1 MSGKRTSRNRI
12 GATRASLPAPPSSSS
27 TSTRSRRSGAT
38 SVQAHG
44 EVAMPSQ
51 QPSQDHSHY
60 HTRSLTRTLFTSAA
74 EQEPRRSVRATKG
87 QHTKAF
93 EALENGPQPT
103 KRKQAAKKGKKVAQ
117 KEEEEEDE
125 EVIRCV
131 CGAIS
136 QDNDDPNEPWIACEK
151 CGAWQHNVCLGMSIF
166 DDDLPKEYFCEQCKP
181 EDHQELLDGMARGE
195 EPWITRRQKHEDEN
209 KKKKGGKK
217 GKAKRVSDSKDRTSP
232 AASASKAKPSPTPEV
247 KKEEEPAAKGKR
259 KQRDHS
265 QGPQSKLRKVAETPA
280 VASSGPKYTPP
291 EDLATS
297 ADKLEPAARKKVAQ
311 GLQKSLEAALDAAVK
326 DQLFSI
332 PKDSNKKSLAERHA
346 LEIERALHDSHSQ
359 QAATTQART
368 LIFNLKRNVPLAIRV
383 FNRSLSPPTVASMS
397 TNELA
402 TEELQRETAEM
413 KAKADKQSTLVAE
426 EAPRVRRTHKGDE
439 IVENE
444 SFTATTEEVP
454 SVLRR
459 QSVKDASAAG
469 ESSKSP
475 GQGASAT
482 SPGTERPA
490 KPLRVDTQ
498 AGAQRSPKF
507 DIDKV
512 FSSVRSPSA
521 SAHQRRPSAPVPSTG
536 PGVDPD
542 VDRMLD
548 DGTDSPPYSPTENLD
563 PDAVWHGDLKMG
575 NTAEFRAV
583 AKYAGG
589 ADLSKQS
596 GIAWNDLIP
605 VVLNVAGRIPEDK
618 AVPYLC
624 GLRYNNQIDLVITSL
639 SVADPNDVAARANFQ
654 TVVNYFMSKKRYGVV
669 GDRKLGNVRDT
680 YLVPIPEGDGPLPE
694 PLQNIEGHLIPQN
707 RTEPLLLLIFVYRD
721 EKLQPFVSTEAQV
734 APVPQGTPTP
744 SSMQASTP
752 VPDRRQ
758 SSVAA
763 PTWSPAT
770 PQAPPSATFPSHQSH
785 TPIPPPVIPG
795 QVAPVAAQA
804 PSPAPQPPHQAQPQ
818 APHQAQPQV
827 PHQPQPQQYPSQPP
841 QPQHQP
847 QVQPQPHPQPQG
859 QQPQHHA
866 EAQHQHQP
874 PYQMQ
879 PPPQIQQPPQ
889 LQQPAQFQ
897 PQPPAQ
903 PRQTPGHVAAPSPPP
918 PPTQQEIEALK
929 RAQAEGEEKARQV
942 LGPLFNSP
950 TVTFLLPHAA
960 RMKEGEWN
968 AVKRCLERDPH
979 ARNDLPL
986 LSKLLTEEGNNARQ
1000 NGQTTQA
1007 PQQQHP
1013 NSASPGVVQTTLAA
1027 AAANLPPGAPQSA
1040 PSATVQPKA

>member
-1 MSGKRTSRNRI
+1 MSGKRTSHHR
-12 GATRASLPAPPSSSS
+12 TRASQPMLPARPSSSS
-27 TSTRSRRSGAT
+27 SVSTRSSRRGGAT
-38 SVQAHG
+38 SVEAHG

-51 QPSQDHSHY
+51 ASGNPPY
-60 HTRSLTRTLFTSAA
+60 HTRNLTRTLSQAA

-103 KRKQAAKKGKKVAQ
+103 KRKQATKKGKKVAQ

-151 CGAWQHNVCLGMSIF
+151 CGAWQHNVCMGMSIF

-181 EDHQELLDGMARGE
+181 EDHKELLDGIARGE
-195 EPWITRRQKHEDEN
+195 EPWVTRRQKHEDEN

-217 GKAKRVSDSKDRTSP
+217 GKAKRVSDTKDRTSP

-259 KQRDHS
+259 KQQQRDHS
-265 QGPQSKLRKVAETPA
+265 QGPQSKLRKVAETQA
-280 VASSGPKYTPP
+280 VPSGPTYTAP

-311 GLQKSLEAALDAAVK
+311 GLQKSLEAALDAAIK
-326 DQLFSI
+326 ERLFSL
-332 PKDSNKKSLAERHA
+332 PKDGNKKNIAERHA

-359 QAATTQART
+359 QAASAQART
-368 LIFNLKRNVPLAIRV
+368 LIFNLKRNVPLAVRV
-383 FNRSLSPPTVASMS
+383 FNRSLTPPTLATMS

-426 EAPRVRRTHKGDE
+426 DGPRVRRTHKGEE

-444 SFTATTEEVP
+444 SFATTTEEVP

-475 GQGASAT
+475 GQNAASGAA
-482 SPGTERPA
+482 GAERPN
-490 KPLRVDTQ
+490 KPLRVDTGSQ
-498 AGAQRSPKF
+498 KSPKQTDF
-507 DIDKV
+507 NIDSV
-512 FSSVRSPSA
+512 FSKVRSPSA
-521 SAHQRRPSAPVPSTG
+521 SVHQRRPSAPVPPTG

-563 PDAVWHGDLKMG
+563 PDVVWHGDLKMG

-596 GIAWNDLIP
+596 GIPWNDLIP

-639 SVADPNDVAARANFQ
+639 SVADPNDAASQASFQ

-669 GDRKLGNVRDT
+669 GDRKMGNVRDT
-680 YLVPIPEGDGPLPE
+680 YLVPIPKGNSALPE
-694 PLQNIEGHLIPQN
+694 PLQNIEGHLIPTD

-721 EKLQPFVSTEAQV
+721 DKLQPFVSTEPQV
-734 APVPQGTPTP
+734 PAPQGTPTP
-744 SSMQASTP
+744 SSMQATPPDLPGHPQHHKRPPVRHSRRTRATHPSRRLSYLAKLPLRRKLRALHPNMPIRAPPPPQPQSQPPPQAQAQAQAQAPHQYQTQQQQPQPSTQP
-752 VPDRRQ
+752 QYHPQ
-758 SSVAA
+758 PHAQPQYHAQAQHHPQPPPSQPPPQPQAQY
-763 PTWSPAT
+763 PA
-770 PQAPPSATFPSHQSH
+770 QAPPPMQQPPQFQQHPPAQPPRQ
-785 TPIPPPVIPG
+785 TPGP
-795 QVAPVAAQA
+795 AA
-804 PSPAPQPPHQAQPQ
+804 PSPAP
-818 APHQAQPQV
+818 
-827 PHQPQPQQYPSQPP
+827 
-841 QPQHQP
+841 
-847 QVQPQPHPQPQG
+847 
-859 QQPQHHA
+859 
-866 EAQHQHQP
+866 
-874 PYQMQ
+874 
-879 PPPQIQQPPQ
+879 
-889 LQQPAQFQ
+889 PAQD
-897 PQPPAQ
+897 
-903 PRQTPGHVAAPSPPP
+903 V
-918 PPTQQEIEALK
+918 EATK

-968 AVKRCLERDPH
+968 AVKRCLDRDPR
-979 ARNDLPL
+979 ARDDLPL

-1000 NGQTTQA
+1000 NGQTQP
-1007 PQQQHP
+1007 PQQQP

-1027 AAANLPPGAPQSA
+1027 AAANLPPGAPASA
-1040 PSATVQPKA
+1040 PSAAVQPKA

>member
-1 MSGKRTSRNRI
+1 MSGKRTSHHR
-12 GATRASLPAPPSSSS
+12 TRASQPMLPARPSSSS
-27 TSTRSRRSGAT
+27 SSVSTRSGRRGGAT
-38 SVQAHG
+38 SVEAHG

-51 QPSQDHSHY
+51 ASGNLPY
-60 HTRSLTRTLFTSAA
+60 HTRNLTRTLSQAA

-103 KRKQAAKKGKKVAQ
+103 KRKQATKKGKKVAQ

-151 CGAWQHNVCLGMSIF
+151 CGAWQHNVCMGMSIF

-181 EDHQELLDGMARGE
+181 EDHKELLDGIARGE
-195 EPWITRRQKHEDEN
+195 EPWVTRRQKHEDEN

-217 GKAKRVSDSKDRTSP
+217 GKAKRVSDTKDRTSP

-259 KQRDHS
+259 KQQQRDHS

-280 VASSGPKYTPP
+280 VPSGPTYTAP

-311 GLQKSLEAALDAAVK
+311 GLQKSLEAALDAAIK
-326 DQLFSI
+326 ERLFSL
-332 PKDSNKKSLAERHA
+332 PKDGNKKNIAERHA

-359 QAATTQART
+359 QAASAQART
-368 LIFNLKRNVPLAIRV
+368 LIFNLKRNVPLAVRV
-383 FNRSLSPPTVASMS
+383 FNRSLTPPTLATMS

-426 EAPRVRRTHKGDE
+426 DGPRVRRTHKGEE

-444 SFTATTEEVP
+444 SFATTTEEVP

-475 GQGASAT
+475 GQNAASGAA
-482 SPGTERPA
+482 GAERPN
-490 KPLRVDTQ
+490 KPLRVDTGSQ
-498 AGAQRSPKF
+498 KSPKQTDF
-507 DIDKV
+507 NIDSV
-512 FSSVRSPSA
+512 FSKVRSPSA
-521 SAHQRRPSAPVPSTG
+521 SVHQRRPSAPVPPTG

-563 PDAVWHGDLKMG
+563 PDVVWHGDLKMG

-596 GIAWNDLIP
+596 GIPWNDLIP

-639 SVADPNDVAARANFQ
+639 SVADPNDAASQASFQ

-669 GDRKLGNVRDT
+669 GDRKMGNVRGHLPRT
-680 YLVPIPEGDGPLPE
+680 YTQRQQRLAGTPPKHRRPSHSHGQDRASVAVDLCVSRRQAAALCQHRASGARAPGYPDAFVDAGYSSTRSPTIIVRHSRRTRATHPSRRLSYLAKLPLRRKLRALHPNMPIRAPPLP
-694 PLQNIEGHLIPQN
+694 QPQSHPPPQAQAQAQAQAPHQYQ
-707 RTEPLLLLIFVYRD
+707 T
-721 EKLQPFVSTEAQV
+721 QPQQPQPSTQPQYHPQPHTQPQYHAQ
-734 APVPQGTPTP
+734 AQHHPQPPP
-744 SSMQASTP
+744 SQPPPQPQA
-752 VPDRRQ
+752 Q
-758 SSVAA
+758 Y
-763 PTWSPAT
+763 PA
-770 PQAPPSATFPSHQSH
+770 QAPPPMQQPPQFQQH
-785 TPIPPPVIPG
+785 TPAQPPRQTPG
-795 QVAPVAAQA
+795 PAA
-804 PSPAPQPPHQAQPQ
+804 PSPAP
-818 APHQAQPQV
+818 
-827 PHQPQPQQYPSQPP
+827 
-841 QPQHQP
+841 
-847 QVQPQPHPQPQG
+847 
-859 QQPQHHA
+859 
-866 EAQHQHQP
+866 
-874 PYQMQ
+874 
-879 PPPQIQQPPQ
+879 
-889 LQQPAQFQ
+889 PAQD
-897 PQPPAQ
+897 
-903 PRQTPGHVAAPSPPP
+903 V
-918 PPTQQEIEALK
+918 EATK

-968 AVKRCLERDPH
+968 AVKRCLDRDPR
-979 ARNDLPL
+979 ARDDLPL

-1000 NGQTTQA
+1000 NGQTQP
-1007 PQQQHP
+1007 PQQQP

-1027 AAANLPPGAPQSA
+1027 AAANLPPGAPASA
-1040 PSATVQPKA
+1040 PSAAVQPKA

>member
-1 MSGKRTSRNRI
+1 MSGKRTSHNR
-12 GATRASLPAPPSSSS
+12 TRASQAPLPARPSPPSSSV
-27 TSTRSRRSGAT
+27 STRSRRGGAT
-38 SVQAHG
+38 SVEAHG
-44 EVAMPSQ
+44 EVVMAS
-51 QPSQDHSHY
+51 QPSISPRY
-60 HTRSLTRTLFTSAA
+60 LTRNLTRNLSQPA

-93 EALENGPQPT
+93 EALENGPQPS
-103 KRKQAAKKGKKVAQ
+103 KRKQSAKKGKKVAQ

-151 CGAWQHNVCLGMSIF
+151 CGAWQHNVCMGMSIF

-181 EDHQELLDGMARGE
+181 EDHKELLEGMAQGE
-195 EPWITRRQKHEDEN
+195 EPWVTRRQKHEDET

-247 KKEEEPAAKGKR
+247 KKEEEPVKGKR

-265 QGPQSKLRKVAETPA
+265 QGPQSKLRKVAETQ
-280 VASSGPKYTPP
+280 VAPSTPKYTPP

-311 GLQKSLEAALDAAVK
+311 GLQKSLEAALDVAIK
-326 DQLFSI
+326 ERLFSI
-332 PKDSNKKSLAERHA
+332 PKDGNKKSIVERHA
-346 LEIERALHDSHSQ
+346 LEIERALHDNHSQ
-359 QAATTQART
+359 QAASAQART
-368 LIFNLKRNVPLAIRV
+368 LIFNLKRNVPLAVRV
-383 FNRSLSPPTVASMS
+383 FDRTLTPPTVATMS

-426 EAPRVRRTHKGDE
+426 EGPRVRRTHKGEE

-444 SFTATTEEVP
+444 SFATTTEEVP

-459 QSVKDASAAG
+459 QSVKGASAG

-475 GQGASAT
+475 NQGAAFGT
-482 SPGTERPA
+482 SGAERPN
-490 KPLRVDTQ
+490 KPLRVDTGSQ
-498 AGAQRSPKF
+498 KSPKHNDF
-507 DIDKV
+507 DIDNVYSK
-512 FSSVRSPSA
+512 VRSPSA
-521 SAHQRRPSAPVPSTG
+521 SAHQRRPSAPVPPTG

-542 VDRMLD
+542 VDRLLD
-548 DGTDSPPYSPTENLD
+548 DGTESPPYSPTENLD
-563 PDAVWHGDLKMG
+563 PDVVWHGDLKMG
-575 NTAEFRAV
+575 NTAEFRAI

-639 SVADPNDVAARANFQ
+639 SVADPNDAASRTNFQ

-669 GDRKLGNVRDT
+669 GDRKMGNVRDT
-680 YLVPIPEGDGPLPE
+680 YLVPIPEGDSPLPE

-721 EKLQPFVSTEAQV
+721 EKLQPFVSTEPQM
-734 APVPQGTPTP
+734 PVPQGTPTP
-744 SSMQASTP
+744 MSMQASTP

-758 SSVAA
+758 SSVTG

-785 TPIPPPVIPG
+785 TPIPPPYH
-795 QVAPVAAQA
+795 AQA
-804 PSPAPQPPHQAQPQ
+804 QHQPQ
-818 APHQAQPQV
+818 Q
-827 PHQPQPQQYPSQPP
+827 QPQPQYQAQPSP
-841 QPQHQP
+841 Q
-847 QVQPQPHPQPQG
+847 
-859 QQPQHHA
+859 
-866 EAQHQHQP
+866 
-874 PYQMQ
+874 M
-879 PPPQIQQPPQ
+879 QQPP
-889 LQQPAQFQ
+889 QFQ

-903 PRQTPGHVAAPSPPP
+903 PPRQTPGPVAPSPAPP
-918 PPTQQEIEALK
+918 AQDIEATK

-968 AVKRCLERDPH
+968 AVKRCLDRDPR
-979 ARNDLPL
+979 ARDDLPL

-1000 NGQTTQA
+1000 NGQTQA
-1007 PQQQHP
+1007 PQQQP

-1027 AAANLPPGAPQSA
+1027 AAANLPPGAPPSA
-1040 PSATVQPKA
+1040 PSAAVQPKA

>member
-1 MSGKRTSRNRI
+1 MSGKRTSHNRT
-12 GATRASLPAPPSSSS
+12 GATRTRASLLAQTSPSSPV
-27 TSTRSRRSGAT
+27 TTRSGRRGAT
-38 SVQAHG
+38 TSVAAHG

-51 QPSQDHSHY
+51 RQSDHKQY
-60 HTRSLTRTLFTSAA
+60 HTRSLTRNLPTPA

-103 KRKQAAKKGKKVAQ
+103 KRKQAAKKGKKAAQ

-151 CGAWQHNVCLGMSIF
+151 CGAWQHNVCMGMSIF

-181 EDHQELLDGMARGE
+181 EDHKDLLDGMGRGE
-195 EPWITRRQKHEDEN
+195 EPWVTRRQKHEDEN

-217 GKAKRVSDSKDRTSP
+217 GKAKRVSDSNSKDRTSP

-247 KKEEEPAAKGKR
+247 KKEEEPAAAAKGGKR
-259 KQRDHS
+259 KQQQRDHS
-265 QGPQSKLRKVAETPA
+265 QGPQSKLRKVAAETPA
-280 VASSGPKYTPP
+280 VPSGPKYTPP
-291 EDLATS
+291 EDLAAS
-297 ADKLEPAARKKVAQ
+297 VDKLEPAARKKVAQ
-311 GLQKSLEAALDAAVK
+311 GLQKSLEAALEAAVK
-326 DQLFSI
+326 EHLFGI
-332 PKDSNKKSLAERHA
+332 PKDSNKKALAERHA

-368 LIFNLKRNVPLAIRV
+368 LIFNLKRNVPLAVRV
-383 FNRSLSPPTVASMS
+383 FNRSLTPPTVASMS

-444 SFTATTEEVP
+444 SFAATEEVP

-459 QSVKDASAAG
+459 QSVKDASAG

-482 SPGTERPA
+482 ASGAERPS

-498 AGAQRSPKF
+498 GAQRSPKGSGF

-512 FSSVRSPSA
+512 FGGVRSPSA
-521 SAHQRRPSAPVPSTG
+521 SAHQRRPSAPVPPTG

-542 VDRMLD
+542 VDRLLD

-563 PDAVWHGDLKMG
+563 PDVVWHGDLKMG

-605 VVLNVAGRIPEDK
+605 VVLNDK

-639 SVADPNDVAARANFQ
+639 SVADSNDAAARASFQ
-654 TVVNYFMSKKRYGVV
+654 TVIHYFMSKKRYGVV
-669 GDRKLGNVRDT
+669 GDRKMGNVRDT

-721 EKLQPFVSTEAQV
+721 EKLQPFVNTEAQ
-734 APVPQGTPTP
+734 AQMPVPQGTPTP
-744 SSMQASTP
+744 LSMQASTP

-758 SSVAA
+758 SSAAA

-770 PQAPPSATFPSHQSH
+770 PQAPPSATFPTHQSH

-795 QVAPVAAQA
+795 QVAPAAAHAQ
-804 PSPAPQPPHQAQPQ
+804 SPAPQPPQQAQP
-818 APHQAQPQV
+818 PHQY
-827 PHQPQPQQYPSQPP
+827 QPQQPH
-841 QPQHQP
+841 PQHPP

-859 QQPQHHA
+859 QPQHHPQA
-866 EAQHQHQP
+866 PHQP
-874 PYQMQ
+874 HTQYQVQ
-879 PPPQIQQPPQ
+879 PPPQ
-889 LQQPAQFQ
+889 LQQPQMQQPPQFQ
-897 PQPPAQ
+897 QQPPTQ
-903 PRQTPGHVAAPSPPP
+903 PLRQTPGPAAPSPA
-918 PPTQQEIEALK
+918 QDLEATK

-950 TVTFLLPHAA
+950 TVTFLLPT
-960 RMKEGEWN
+960 
-968 AVKRCLERDPH
+968 P
-979 ARNDLPL
+979 P
-986 LSKLLTEEGNNARQ
+986 LLTEEGNNARQ
-1000 NGQTTQA
+1000 NGHSTTQA
-1007 PQQQHP
+1007 PPSQHQT
-1013 NSASPGVVQTTLAA
+1013 NSSASPTGVVQTTLAA
-1027 AAANLPPGAPQSA
+1027 AAANLPPTGAPPSA
-1040 PSATVQPKA
+1040 PSATTVQPKA